1 MLRENLPDLAD
12 LELVATVAEK
22 AVGVKQL
29 LRDVARDYAPV
40 VFANS
45 LGAEDMV
52 LTDMI
57 WGEGAEIGI
66 FSLDTGRLPA
76 ETYDLMARAERHYGR
91 RLEVFAPRHDRVQDF
106 VTDFGINGFYDSVEA
121 RKACCHARKIEPLQ
135 RALAGKQAWI
145 TGLRAAQSPTREKL
159 KTVAFDHANKLVKI
173 SPLADWSEREVWV
186 YLRANRVPYNAL
198 HDRGFPS
205 IGCAPCTRA
214 VQPGEDV
221 RAGRWWW
228 ESPETKECGLH
239 LVDGKLQRITMPKV
253 GVDEAA
259 ALPGGRAGDALLAA
273 ADEGT
278 VAA

>member
-1 MLRENLPDLAD
+1 MNRDPIPDLAD
-12 LELVATVAEK
+12 AEIVDVVAEK
-22 AVGVKQL
+22 AVRVRQL
-29 LRDVARDYAPV
+29 LHDVSRDYAPV

-57 WGEGAEIGI
+57 WGENLDIEV

-76 ETYDLMARAERHYGR
+76 ETYELMARAERRYGS
-91 RLEVFAPRHDRVQDF
+91 RLNVFAPRHDTVQDF
-106 VTDFGINGFYDSVEA
+106 VAGYGINGFHDSVEA

-145 TGLRAAQSPTREKL
+145 TGLRAAQSPSRERL

-173 SPLADWSEREVWV
+173 SPLADWSEREIWV
-186 YLRANRVPYNAL
+186 YLRANGVPYNTL
-198 HDRGFPS
+198 HDRNYPS

-214 VQPGEDV
+214 IQPGEDV

-228 ESPETKECGLH
+228 EAAETKECGLH
-239 LVDGKLQRITMPKV
+239 LVDGKLKRIVAPEV
-253 GVDEAA
+253 GAGGTAA
-259 ALPGGRAGDALLAA
+259 A
-273 ADEGT
+273 
-278 VAA
+278 

>member
-12 LELVATVAEK
+12 LELVGAVAEK
-22 AVGVKQL
+22 AVRVKQL
-29 LRDVARDYAPV
+29 LRDIARDYAPT

-57 WGEGAEIGI
+57 WGEGIDIGI

-76 ETYDLMARAERHYGR
+76 ETCELMAKAERRYGR
-91 RLEVFAPRHDRVQDF
+91 RLEVFAPRHDTVQDF
-106 VTDFGINGFYDSVEA
+106 VAGFGINGFYDSVEA

-135 RALAGKQAWI
+135 RALTGKQAWI

-159 KTVAFDHANKLVKI
+159 KTVAFDRANNLIKI

-186 YLRANRVPYNAL
+186 YLRANHVPYNVL
-198 HDRGFPS
+198 HDRNYPS

-214 VQPGEDV
+214 IQPGEDV

-228 ESPETKECGLH
+228 ETPETKECGLH
-239 LVDGKLQRITMPKV
+239 LVDGKLQRSATRKV
-253 GVDEAA
+253 GAGGTAA
-259 ALPGGRAGDALLAA
+259 A
-273 ADEGT
+273 
-278 VAA
+278 

>member
-1 MLRENLPDLAD
+1 MNRDSIPDLAD
-12 LELVATVAEK
+12 IELVADVDRVAEK
-22 AVGVKQL
+22 SAQAL
-29 LRDVARDYAPV
+29 RCLRDVARDYAPV

-57 WGEGAEIGI
+57 WKENLDIGI

-76 ETYDLMARAERHYGR
+76 ETYELMAAAERHYGK
-91 RLEVFAPRHDRVQDF
+91 RLQVFAPRHDTVQDF
-106 VTDFGINGFYDSVEA
+106 VGNFGINGFYDSVEA

-145 TGLRAAQSPTREKL
+145 TGLRAAQSPTRDKL
-159 KTVAFDHANKLVKI
+159 KVVAFDNANNLVKI

-205 IGCAPCTRA
+205 IGCGPCTRA
-214 VQPGEDV
+214 VAPGEDV

-228 ESPETKECGLH
+228 ENPETKECGLH
-239 LVDGKLQRITMPKV
+239 LVDGKLVRIAKV
-253 GVDEAA
+253 GAGDTAEAA
-259 ALPGGRAGDALLAA
+259 
-273 ADEGT
+273 
-278 VAA
+278 

>member
-57 WGEGAEIGI
+57 WRENLAIDI

-76 ETYDLMARAERHYGR
+76 ETHELMTAAERHYGK
-91 RLEVFAPRHDRVQDF
+91 RLQVFAPRHDTVQDF
-106 VTDFGINGFYDSVEA
+106 VGNFGINGFYDSVEA

-145 TGLRAAQSPTREKL
+145 TGLRAAQSPTRDKL
-159 KTVAFDHANKLVKI
+159 KVVAFDQSNNLVKI

-198 HDRGFPS
+198 HDRGYPS
-205 IGCAPCTRA
+205 IGCGPCTRA
-214 VQPGEDV
+214 VAAGEDV

-228 ESPETKECGLH
+228 ENPETKECGLH
-239 LVDGKLQRITMPKV
+239 LVDGKLVRVKKV
-253 GVDEAA
+253 GAGETAEAA
-259 ALPGGRAGDALLAA
+259 
-273 ADEGT
+273 
-278 VAA
+278 